1 MESLQKRHLSFKE
14 IADMQDKLNA
24 KADKK
29 NPDWRTARTYQDFV
43 LAAVLEF
50 AELIESAP
58 WKWWKKAA
66 ATDWWNL
73 KIEAID
79 MLHFMASAALLRGI
93 SEEDASYELGYQN
106 GAGSMPIF
114 DDEQAFI
121 NRDYAVDLLARVVT
135 SSHDVKVIDEAMKCV
150 GLEADEISAI
160 YIAKYTLNEIRWA
173 GGYDE
178 GTYKKMK
185 ANGVED
191 NVFLKAIV
199 DKFKTDESLKLA
211 DLSALVRETMAELA

>member
-1 MESLQKRHLSFKE
+1 MFSGSKHAF
-14 IADMQDKLNA
+14 
-24 KADKK
+24 
-29 NPDWRTARTYQDFV
+29 PT
-43 LAAVLEF
+43 VLEF

-66 ATDWWNL
+66 DTDWWNL

-79 MLHFMASAALLRGI
+79 MLHFMASAALLKGI
-93 SEEDASYELGYQN
+93 SDEDASYELGYQN
-106 GAGSMPIF
+106 NEKTMPIF
-114 DDEQAFI
+114 DDKHAFI
-121 NRDYAVDLLARVVT
+121 NRDYAVELLNRVVT

-185 ANGVED
+185 ENGVED

-199 DKFKTDESLKLA
+199 DKFKTDESLKLG
-211 DLSALVRETMAELA
+211 DLSQLVRETMAELA